1 MNTCSFFS
9 NQNSKFEWMF
19 SKFPIINQQYQLT
32 DEFNVVRN
40 GVVKQRQFHLINN
53 YLIIKSKKGKTK
65 WVNYENAKL
74 AIVNDDLHGYGLSL
88 QKGNDKFDFFGDV
101 EIWFNSMRRFAIQ
114 SDFDFFY
121 VLEKQIGSGSFSQ
134 VFLARNK
141 YDGHEYAVK
150 YILKKEEI
158 VEIDKQQLV
167 KEISILRQLQHQS
180 IIKLHETFE
189 TSDAVYLVMEYFKG
203 GDFLQF
209 IEEKQ
214 DGMFTEE
221 QIAIIIYKL
230 LKVIHYLH
238 QKGIMHRDLKPENIL
253 FKEKGVI
260 ESLCLGDF
268 GLADFYNKE
277 GNYLFTRCGTP
288 GYVAPELLQD
298 QQYDYKV
305 DIFSIGIIMFI
316 LLTGKEPFQGDYHQ
330 KVQSNYFGNIDLSNI
345 KNLTDI
351 GKDFLRRI
359 LQVNPQKRLNANQ
372 ALYHY
377 WFQMFKL
384 AKPMLLNNNNKVK
397 SMKRLSQIEIK
408 NPSLNTLALIS
419 PRLSRQQSKD
429 KDKGS
434 LPLSPNP
441 HLQNCFTSRQQYSPR
456 MSTHFTLNSLVLAN
470 KEKQCLRSRIQN
482 LMKY

>member
-1 MNTCSFFS
+1 
-9 NQNSKFEWMF
+9 
-19 SKFPIINQQYQLT
+19 
-32 DEFNVVRN
+32 
-40 GVVKQRQFHLINN
+40 
-53 YLIIKSKKGKTK
+53 
-65 WVNYENAKL
+65 
-74 AIVNDDLHGYGLSL
+74 
-88 QKGNDKFDFFGDV
+88 
-101 EIWFNSMRRFAIQ
+101 MRRFAIQ

-121 VLEKQIGSGSFSQ
+121 VLQKQIGSGSFSQ

-141 YDGHEYAVK
+141 YDGNEYAVK
-150 YILKKEEI
+150 YIMKKEEI
-158 VEIDKQQLV
+158 IEIDKQQLV

-189 TSDAVYLVMEYFKG
+189 TNDAVYLVMEYLKG
-203 GDFLQF
+203 GDLLQF

-214 DGMFTEE
+214 DRIFTEE

-253 FKEKGVI
+253 FKEKGMM
-260 ESLCLGDF
+260 ETLCLGDF
-268 GLADFYNKE
+268 GLADFYTKD

-305 DIFSIGIIMFI
+305 DMYSIGIIMII

-330 KVQSNYFGNIDLSNI
+330 KVQQNYFGIIELSNI
-345 KNLTDI
+345 KNITDI

-384 AKPMLLNNNNKVK
+384 AKPMLLQNNKGK
-397 SMKRLSQIEIK
+397 SIKRLSQVEIK
-408 NPSLNTLALIS
+408 NFSLNTLALIS

-429 KDKGS
+429 KDKDKGS
-434 LPLSPNP
+434 LPQSPNP
-441 HLQNCFTSRQQYSPR
+441 CLQNCLTSRQQYSPR
-456 MSTHFTLNSLVLAN
+456 MSTHFTLNSLVLGN